1 MTRKM
6 SLGIC
11 MTLILMALTLFPM
24 TASAHAPKD
33 VQLSYDIPTKTLSVT
48 ITHASF
54 MPTSHYIKTVEIKE
68 KGTVAIL
75 KEYQSQ
81 PDTQPFTYTYTLA
94 AAEGD
99 VIEVTATCSLF
110 GSKTVSLKIAKT

>member
-1 MTRKM
+1 
-6 SLGIC
+6 

-33 VQLSYDIPTKTLSVT
+33 VQLSYDLASKTLNVT

-54 MPTSHYIKTVEIKE
+54 MPTSHYIKTVEIK
-68 KGTVAIL
+68 KNGAVASTNN
-75 KEYQSQ
+75 YNNQ
-81 PDTQPFTYTYTLA
+81 PDKSSFTYTYVLP

-99 VIEVTATCSLF
+99 VLEVTAACNIY
-110 GSKTVSLKIAKT
+110 GSKTVDLKVAKP